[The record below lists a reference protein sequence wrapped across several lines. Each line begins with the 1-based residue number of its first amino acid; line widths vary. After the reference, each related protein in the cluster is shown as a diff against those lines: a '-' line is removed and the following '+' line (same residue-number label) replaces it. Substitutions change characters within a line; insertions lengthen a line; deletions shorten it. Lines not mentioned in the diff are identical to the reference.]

1 MQVLQAGPYKFIF
14 LELDPT
20 TALNVAA
27 KAGFEGQVEDFKR
40 NIVLHLRLKDR
51 QSRLLLFDAADQA
64 NSGWFLRCQFYV
76 DGRTGQVLQTPLR
89 ISNRYNEKG
98 EVDPYG
104 IDVQI
109 AKELPASFR
118 FPGQQ
123 PVTEQMVYAV
133 LFNFLTALQ
142 TTGVGIC
149 GVQIVQPVVGRI
161 NNGTAATK

>member
-1 MQVLQAGPYKFIF
+1 MQVLQAGRHKFIF
-14 LELDPT
+14 LELDPN

-27 KAGFEGQVEDFKR
+27 KAGFEGEVEDQKR
-40 NIVLHLRLKDR
+40 AILLRLRARER
-51 QSRLLLFDAADQA
+51 QSRLLLFDAADPA
-64 NSGWFLRCQFYV
+64 NTGWFLRCQFYV
-76 DGRTGQVLQTPLR
+76 DGCSGQVLQTPL
-89 ISNRYNEKG
+89 IIGNRKDDRG
-98 EVDPYG
+98 QIDPYG
-104 IDVQI
+104 IQLQI

-149 GVQIVQPVVGRI
+149 GVSVVRPLVGRLQP
-161 NNGTAATK
+161 AAK